1 MYQIIA
7 FLGYLA
13 SISVVGGG
21 ILYCYD
27 KEKFN
32 ELSQKLSWE
41 TVKCY
46 HKVNNTVKN
55 AIKDLE
61 KQQKRSIELT
71 KTKNIKIQ
79 DSFEFYGYKINSD
92 TEFMCNINN
101 LNSKRYYIDDTDF
114 DIMFIKKIDVN
125 RNIFWKRILE
135 KDILD
140 CKEKIEEFEPI
151 DKPFLQIEYC
161 VKTDSSEPVQ
171 KTEIHTE
178 ILPFYIKNSVI
189 LDKPFIQWYVNK
201 YYSLASL
208 DDYELQLIDT
218 NINIFKINNNE
229 SCYLEETNDKPYLIK
244 QNEN

>member
-7 FLGYLA
+7 FFGYLA
-13 SISVVGGG
+13 SISVMGGG

-46 HKVNNTVKN
+46 HKINNTVKN
-55 AIKDLE
+55 ALKDLE
-61 KQQKRSIELT
+61 KQQKRSIELA
-71 KTKNIKIQ
+71 KTKNIKIK
-79 DSFEFYGYKINSD
+79 DSYEFYGYKINND
-92 TEFMCNINN
+92 VEFICNINN
-101 LNSKRYYIDDTDF
+101 LESKRYYIDDNDF
-114 DIMFIKKIDVN
+114 DIMFIKKTDVN
-125 RNIFWKRILE
+125 NNILWKRILE
-135 KDILD
+135 KNILD
-140 CKEKIEEFEPI
+140 SKEKIEEFELI

-161 VKTDSSEPVQ
+161 VKTDSSEPVE
-171 KTEIHTE
+171 KTEIHSE
-178 ILPFYIKNSVI
+178 MQNFYIKNSII

-201 YYSLASL
+201 YYSLMSL
-208 DDYELQLIDT
+208 NDYELQIIDT

-229 SCYLEETNDKPYLIK
+229 SCSLEQTNDKPYLIK

>member
-13 SISVVGGG
+13 SISVVSGG

-32 ELSQKLSWE
+32 EFSQKLSWE

-61 KQQKRSIELT
+61 KQQKRSIELS
-71 KTKNIKIQ
+71 KTTNIKIQ
-79 DSFEFYGYKINSD
+79 DLFEFYGYKINND
-92 TEFMCNINN
+92 TEFICNIND

-114 DIMFIKKIDVN
+114 DIMFIKKTDVS
-125 RNIFWKRILE
+125 RNVFWKRILE

-140 CKEKIEEFEPI
+140 SKKKIEEFELI

-161 VKTDSSEPVQ
+161 VKTDSSVPVE
-171 KTEIHTE
+171 KTEIHSE
-178 ILPFYIKNSVI
+178 MSSFYIKNSVI

-201 YYSLASL
+201 YYSLMSL

-218 NINIFKINNNE
+218 NINIFKIKNNE
-229 SCYLEETNDKPYLIK
+229 SCCLDEATDKSYLIK